1 MRRSVSCDGQRI
13 LRAEKKPICGVCVF
27 EFSCVNLLH
36 LGKQQQNQSAFII
49 VFVLVFEL
57 RVNIA
62 FEN

>member
-1 MRRSVSCDGQRI
+1 MRQRI
-13 LRAEKKPICGVCVF
+13 LRAEKKPICGVSVF
-27 EFSCVNLLH
+27 VCNSCCH
-36 LGKQQQNQSAFII
+36 LGKQQQNLCAFII